1 MLSGAEEESVESVI
15 KSWRRRERRKER
27 RKKRER
33 VDRTC
38 RIVGRRRSGK
48 GRERRETRWT
58 SWRVDEERAQGGW
71 SGKRDGE
78 SAPRVGAF
86 ENVISIIARW
96 FREAVQA
103 RNA

>member
-1 MLSGAEEESVESVI
+1 M
-15 KSWRRRERRKER
+15 
-27 RKKRER
+27 
-33 VDRTC
+33 DRTC
-38 RIVGRRRSGK
+38 RIVDVGGAARD
-48 GRERRETRWT
+48 ERQETG
-58 SWRVDEERAQGGW
+58 VVEERASGVGRE
-71 SGKRDGE
+71 GKRERE